1 MKIAID
7 AMGGDYGPPVVV
19 PAALSVLAED
29 PDVEILL
36 VGQEEPIGRE
46 LSRCQAASHPRLQVC
61 HAPEVVAMDEAPSQ
75 ALRNKRH
82 SSMRVG
88 IDLVKSGTAQAV
100 VSAGNTGALM
110 AIGKVVLRTIPGIAR
125 PAIATTIPTRRGKT
139 LMLDLGA
146 NVDCDAAHLFQFA
159 IMGEVM
165 SRLVLHVE
173 RPSIGLLN
181 IGEEEIKGN
190 EVVKEAGQLLRN
202 SSLNYYGNVEG
213 SDIYRGTTD
222 VVVCDGFVGNVA
234 LKTSE
239 GLAKMLGDFIREEY
253 KRHVFTRLMAL
264 LSYPVLRRFR
274 KRLDHRRY
282 NGASLVG
289 LRGVVIKSHGSADAY
304 AFEVAL
310 QRGYDAARN
319 GLLQRIEETL
329 ARMRAG
335 GPSAQLPDPVAAAGQ
350 N

>member
-202 SSLNYYGNVEG
+202 SSLNYHGNVEG

-234 LKTSE
+234 LKVSE
-239 GLAKMLGDFIREEY
+239 GLAQMISAELKEAYAASWYG
-253 KRHVFTRLMAL
+253 RLTAL
-264 LSYPVLRRFR
+264 LSLPVLRRFR
-274 KRLDHRRY
+274 DRLDHRRY
-282 NGASLVG
+282 NGATLIG
-289 LRGVVIKSHGSADAY
+289 LNGIVIKSHGNADAF
-304 AFEVAL
+304 AF
-310 QRGYDAARN
+310 
-319 GLLQRIEETL
+319 
-329 ARMRAG
+329 
-335 GPSAQLPDPVAAAGQ
+335 AQAIRVAASEVKHQLIANIAGEVQ
-350 N
+350 TLLSEQQESTA